1 MIIAIPVE
9 QKDPDAC
16 VSSTFGRSGY
26 FLLFDSQTNDFH
38 FLESTFATGQSAGIR
53 AAQLMIDN
61 HVGVL
66 ITNRCGENA
75 MRLLP
80 AGNIQ
85 VYQTIA
91 GSARDNL
98 ERCLAGTLSRL

>member
-26 FLLFDSQTNDFH
+26 YLIFDSQTSELR
-38 FLESTFATGQSAGIR
+38 FLESTFSLGQSAGMQ

-75 MRLLP
+75 MRLLS

-85 VYQTIA
+85 VYQTAA
-91 GSARDNL
+91 GSARDKL
-98 ERCLAGTLSRL
+98 ERCLAGELSLL

>member
-38 FLESTFATGQSAGIR
+38 FLESTFATG
-53 AAQLMIDN
+53 
-61 HVGVL
+61 
-66 ITNRCGENA
+66 
-75 MRLLP
+75 
-80 AGNIQ
+80 
-85 VYQTIA
+85 
-91 GSARDNL
+91 
-98 ERCLAGTLSRL
+98 